1 MRRRLR
7 SEVRPQQSQRDPSS
21 CRSRARLSEYWKLHK
36 TAYIRGWLEL
46 QLKELTGQLTLYI
59 HPAAMDIAIHH
70 PWIRRPFFPFHS
82 PSRLFDQFFGEHLL
96 ESDLFPASTSLSP
109 FYFRP
114 PSFLR
119 APSWIDTGLSE
130 MRLEKDRFSV
140 NLDVKHFS
148 PEELKVKV
156 LGDVI
161 EVHGKHE
168 ERQDEHGF
176 ISREFHR
183 KYRIPADVDPLTI
196 TSSLSSDGVL
206 TVNGP
211 RRQASGPERTIP
223 ITREEKPAVTA
234 APKK

>member
-1 MRRRLR
+1 
-7 SEVRPQQSQRDPSS
+7 
-21 CRSRARLSEYWKLHK
+21 
-36 TAYIRGWLEL
+36 
-46 QLKELTGQLTLYI
+46 
-59 HPAAMDIAIHH
+59 MDIAIHH

-96 ESDLFPASTSLSP
+96 EPDFFPSSSLSP
-109 FYFRP
+109 FYLRP
-114 PSFLR
+114 SSFLR
-119 APSWIDTGLSE
+119 MPSWIDTGLSE

-176 ISREFHR
+176 ISREFQR

-211 RRQASGPERTIP
+211 RKQASGPERTIP
-223 ITREEKPAVTA
+223 ITREEKPAVTS
-234 APKK
+234 PKK

>member
-1 MRRRLR
+1 
-7 SEVRPQQSQRDPSS
+7 
-21 CRSRARLSEYWKLHK
+21 
-36 TAYIRGWLEL
+36 
-46 QLKELTGQLTLYI
+46 
-59 HPAAMDIAIHH
+59 MDIAIHH

-96 ESDLFPASTSLSP
+96 ESDLFSTATSLSP
-109 FYFRP
+109 FYLRP

-119 APSWIDTGLSE
+119 APSWLDTGLSE

-211 RRQASGPERTIP
+211 RKQASGPERTIP